1 MQTPR
6 KYGKWKVENL
16 KKAVE
21 AIKQG
26 EISLNEAAYEFCIPK
41 ATLSRHINEKNK
53 VAVANVKFHGRL
65 TTLPNEIETELAD
78 HCLLLESMYFGLR
91 IDDLRRLAFDIAEAN
106 NITHNFNKQT
116 RMAGKK
122 WYYAF
127 MQRHPQLSLRGPE
140 STSIARA
147 QGFNKERVQSFFNLL
162 SKLYMEEKLTPDRLY
177 NMDETSLST
186 VQDGQIKIISAR
198 GKKRVGI
205 MTSSERGN
213 SVTAVV
219 CVSAA
224 GFYVPPMLIYKRKRM
239 KPEITI
245 GAPPGTVFS
254 TQEKG
259 WMSNEGFLDWLNH
272 FIKVVKPLKQS
283 KVLLILDGH
292 VTHSKNLAAIYLAR
306 NAGVRMVSL
315 PPHTTH
321 RLQPLDV
328 AFFGPLGTYYDE
340 AMRKWMRSHISQPVT
355 TWQVAELFGHAYSQ
369 AASLRIAMKGFQASG
384 LWPLDI
390 NVFTDSDFTASS
402 FTDVGPSNNLQSSE
416 SIDGMTKLST
426 DKSSE
431 KKLKCHVSVS
441 TLSLLPVVSLEVKNK
456 KRRSRTIQAAD
467 LTSSP
472 YRRALEITPRNQKHT
487 LNQIASKQ
495 IKKSTKKK
503 LTLNPIIAK
512 LLQKPQES
520 KVALDSIT
528 MDQMKLSTSNKITI
542 ATTAHHISPLP
553 SQVQKL
559 QEKKTYELRKK
570 D

>member
-1 MQTPR
+1 MGLVADFPKKDGSGTNNNGNTSRRAFAIYEQTVEILDDSSDEVLGNNLLNKCPDPNFVSKR
-6 KYGKWKVENL
+6 KLLEKFSLGFGPYLLNWCKSFLSYRTQRVLIGEYISSWKIVTSEGSLLYKSLVHLHLEYGAAVWSPFWKKDIDNLELVQHRATRIKSLRGKLYEERIKILELPTLHDRRRRVDLIQMVSSLCDIKSLYRKLLLVCKYFATTPWSYVAQNGTSTVAVMKVENL

-106 NITHNFNKQT
+106 NITQNFNKQT
-116 RMAGKK
+116 RMARKK

-224 GFYVPPMLIYKRKRM
+224 GFLC
-239 KPEITI
+239 
-245 GAPPGTVFS
+245 S
-254 TQEKG
+254 TNVNILTQK
-259 WMSNEGFLDWLNH
+259 NE
-272 FIKVVKPLKQS
+272 
-283 KVLLILDGH
+283 
-292 VTHSKNLAAIYLAR
+292 AR
-306 NAGVRMVSL
+306 NN
-315 PPHTTH
+315 
-321 RLQPLDV
+321 
-328 AFFGPLGTYYDE
+328 
-340 AMRKWMRSHISQPVT
+340 KWCT
-355 TWQVAELFGHAYSQ
+355 
-369 AASLRIAMKGFQASG
+369 
-384 LWPLDI
+384 
-390 NVFTDSDFTASS
+390 
-402 FTDVGPSNNLQSSE
+402 
-416 SIDGMTKLST
+416 
-426 DKSSE
+426 
-431 KKLKCHVSVS
+431 
-441 TLSLLPVVSLEVKNK
+441 
-456 KRRSRTIQAAD
+456 SRNCI
-467 LTSSP
+467 
-472 YRRALEITPRNQKHT
+472 
-487 LNQIASKQ
+487 
-495 IKKSTKKK
+495 
-503 LTLNPIIAK
+503 
-512 LLQKPQES
+512 
-520 KVALDSIT
+520 
-528 MDQMKLSTSNKITI
+528 
-542 ATTAHHISPLP
+542 
-553 SQVQKL
+553 
-559 QEKKTYELRKK
+559 
-570 D
+570 

>member
-1 MQTPR
+1 
-6 KYGKWKVENL
+6 
-16 KKAVE
+16 
-21 AIKQG
+21 
-26 EISLNEAAYEFCIPK
+26 
-41 ATLSRHINEKNK
+41 
-53 VAVANVKFHGRL
+53 
-65 TTLPNEIETELAD
+65 
-78 HCLLLESMYFGLR
+78 MYFGLR
-91 IDDLRRLAFDIAEAN
+91 IDDLLRLAFDIAEAN

-162 SKLYMEEKLTPDRLY
+162 SKLCMEEKLTPDRLY

-239 KPEITI
+239 KPEITN
-245 GAPPGTVFS
+245 GAPPGTVFN

-259 WMSNEGFLDWLNH
+259 WMSNE
-272 FIKVVKPLKQS
+272 
-283 KVLLILDGH
+283 VLLILDGH

-355 TWQVAELFGHAYSQ
+355 TWQVAELFGDAYSQ

-384 LWPLDI
+384 FWPLDI

-402 FTDVGPSNNLQSSE
+402 FTDVGPSNYLQSSE
-416 SIDGMTKLST
+416 SIDGK
-426 DKSSE
+426 
-431 KKLKCHVSVS
+431 
-441 TLSLLPVVSLEVKNK
+441 
-456 KRRSRTIQAAD
+456 TI
-467 LTSSP
+467 
-472 YRRALEITPRNQKHT
+472 YR
-487 LNQIASKQ
+487 
-495 IKKSTKKK
+495 
-503 LTLNPIIAK
+503 
-512 LLQKPQES
+512 
-520 KVALDSIT
+520 
-528 MDQMKLSTSNKITI
+528 
-542 ATTAHHISPLP
+542 
-553 SQVQKL
+553 
-559 QEKKTYELRKK
+559 
-570 D
+570 

>member
-1 MQTPR
+1 
-6 KYGKWKVENL
+6 
-16 KKAVE
+16 
-21 AIKQG
+21 
-26 EISLNEAAYEFCIPK
+26 
-41 ATLSRHINEKNK
+41 
-53 VAVANVKFHGRL
+53 
-65 TTLPNEIETELAD
+65 
-78 HCLLLESMYFGLR
+78 
-91 IDDLRRLAFDIAEAN
+91 
-106 NITHNFNKQT
+106 
-116 RMAGKK
+116 
-122 WYYAF
+122 
-127 MQRHPQLSLRGPE
+127 
-140 STSIARA
+140 
-147 QGFNKERVQSFFNLL
+147 
-162 SKLYMEEKLTPDRLY
+162 
-177 NMDETSLST
+177 
-186 VQDGQIKIISAR
+186 
-198 GKKRVGI
+198 

-239 KPEITI
+239 KPEITN

-272 FIKVVKPLKQS
+272 FIKVVKPSKQS

-355 TWQVAELFGHAYSQ
+355 TWQVAELFVDAYSQ

-456 KRRSRTIQAAD
+456 KRRSRTTQAAD

-495 IKKSTKKK
+495 IKKSSKKK
-503 LTLNPIIAK
+503 LTLNPITAK
-512 LLQKPQES
+512 LLQKPLES

>member
-1 MQTPR
+1 
-6 KYGKWKVENL
+6 
-16 KKAVE
+16 
-21 AIKQG
+21 
-26 EISLNEAAYEFCIPK
+26 
-41 ATLSRHINEKNK
+41 
-53 VAVANVKFHGRL
+53 
-65 TTLPNEIETELAD
+65 
-78 HCLLLESMYFGLR
+78 
-91 IDDLRRLAFDIAEAN
+91 
-106 NITHNFNKQT
+106 
-116 RMAGKK
+116 
-122 WYYAF
+122 
-127 MQRHPQLSLRGPE
+127 
-140 STSIARA
+140 
-147 QGFNKERVQSFFNLL
+147 
-162 SKLYMEEKLTPDRLY
+162 
-177 NMDETSLST
+177 
-186 VQDGQIKIISAR
+186 
-198 GKKRVGI
+198 
-205 MTSSERGN
+205 
-213 SVTAVV
+213 
-219 CVSAA
+219 
-224 GFYVPPMLIYKRKRM
+224 
-239 KPEITI
+239 
-245 GAPPGTVFS
+245 
-254 TQEKG
+254 
-259 WMSNEGFLDWLNH
+259 
-272 FIKVVKPLKQS
+272 
-283 KVLLILDGH
+283 
-292 VTHSKNLAAIYLAR
+292 
-306 NAGVRMVSL
+306 
-315 PPHTTH
+315 
-321 RLQPLDV
+321 
-328 AFFGPLGTYYDE
+328 
-340 AMRKWMRSHISQPVT
+340 MRSHISQPVT
-355 TWQVAELFGHAYSQ
+355 TWQVAELFGDAYSQ

-456 KRRSRTIQAAD
+456 KRRSRTTQAAD

-503 LTLNPIIAK
+503 LTLNPITAK

-542 ATTAHHISPLP
+542 ATTTHHISPLP